1 MATDK
6 LRFLT
11 GNLSDLAN
19 KTIAR
24 GEVYFAIDGD
34 NGKIVFDAPINS
46 TTTKRIIMGNHVEFA
61 DKANS
66 DSAGNEFISKYPFSF
81 TTTTSTTTLKINVKA
96 QNGDSVSGDPITI
109 PAGTT
114 SIAGLITTGTQSI
127 KGAKTFT
134 TSLTV
139 SAANSFKYT
148 GISASTA
155 DADTTVWFSHN
166 TTQGTPVFS
175 NNFKYNASSDTL
187 TVGNVNGLA
196 KQASQ
201 DSAGNDFISKY
212 PFSFS
217 TTSNGTSFKIN
228 IKAHNGDSVSGDPIT
243 VPNADADHAGIIT
256 NTAQN
261 ITGVKTFK
269 TGVTIDN
276 SSGFLYSG
284 IESATVNSAR
294 PVWFAHNGANGKP
307 VYNTNFTY
315 NPSTQVLTVKR
326 LAGTS
331 DYTEAVNASPSPGDD
346 LFTRVWFSYGL
357 AANGD
362 DEKKRAYDDTFKYNA
377 GTHTLNVTQYRIN
390 DHGLI
395 KYDAATES
403 IVFSFV

>member
-66 DSAGNEFISKYPFSF
+66 DSAGN
-81 TTTTSTTTLKINVKA
+81 
-96 QNGDSVSGDPITI
+96 
-109 PAGTT
+109 
-114 SIAGLITTGTQSI
+114 
-127 KGAKTFT
+127 
-134 TSLTV
+134 
-139 SAANSFKYT
+139 
-148 GISASTA
+148 
-155 DADTTVWFSHN
+155 
-166 TTQGTPVFS
+166 
-175 NNFKYNASSDTL
+175 
-187 TVGNVNGLA
+187 
-196 KQASQ
+196 
-201 DSAGNDFISKY
+201 DFISKY
-212 PFSFS
+212 PFNFS
-217 TTSNGTSFKIN
+217 TTSNGTLFKIN
-228 IKAHNGDSVSGDPIT
+228 IKAHNGDPVSGDPIT

-256 NTAQN
+256 NAAQN

-269 TGVTIDN
+269 TGVTIDA

-284 IESATVNSAR
+284 IESASSDSTR
-294 PVWFAHNGANGKP
+294 PVWFAYDGVNGKP

-315 NPSTQVLTVKR
+315 NPSTQILTVKR

-331 DYTEAVNASPSPGDD
+331 DYTEAVNALPSPGDD

-357 AANGD
+357 ATNENN
-362 DEKKRAYDDTFKYNA
+362 EKKRAYDDTFKYNA
-377 GTHTLNVTQYRIN
+377 GTHTLNVNQYRIN

-395 KYDAATES
+395 SYDANTES